1 MSMGTTSS
9 RSASGA
15 GATTDTKQGP
25 GSVQEQ
31 VRVTTRIK
39 QRRDRRERLLLPIG
53 FVVLALVAWE
63 LLGRAVEINPLFFSY
78 PSHIGQSLA
87 DYAQGD
93 LWPDLRASAAEFAL
107 GMCIALVAIPLGLII
122 GRNRR
127 LVYTLN
133 PVIDALYSTP
143 IVALTPLFVIWFGLG
158 ISSKVAMVAVVAFF
172 PLLITMIEGV
182 STVDRVLVD
191 AARTFGASRRQ
202 VYADVIVPG
211 TLPFIVS
218 GMRLSIRGGIIGVVL
233 GEFLGATAG
242 VGYRIRVFAEA
253 FRTPD
258 YLAGVAVLV
267 VFAVCLNLLLRFVER
282 RVAPWR
288 RALSEN

>member
-1 MSMGTTSS
+1 MSIGAASS
-9 RSASGA
+9 RSKATRTPEGTVQSQVR
-15 GATTDTKQGP
+15 ATT
-25 GSVQEQ
+25 EA
-31 VRVTTRIK
+31 R

-53 FVVLALVAWE
+53 LVLLVLLAWE
-63 LLGRAVEINPLFFSY
+63 ALGRIIGFDPLFFSY
-78 PSHIGQSLA
+78 PSQIGAALWEYARDRLWA
-87 DYAQGD
+87 D
-93 LWPDLRASAAEFAL
+93 LSASALEFAI
-107 GMCIALVAIPLGLII
+107 GMVIALVAIPIGLVI

-127 LVYTLN
+127 LVYALN

-158 ISSKVAMVAVVAFF
+158 ITSKVAMVAVVAFF

-191 AARTFGASRRQ
+191 AVRTFGASRLQ
-202 VYADVIVPG
+202 TYVDVIVPG
-211 TLPFIVS
+211 TLPFIIS
-218 GMRLSIRGGIIGVVL
+218 GLRLSIRGGIIGVVL
-233 GEFLGATAG
+233 GEFLGATGG
-242 VGYRIRVFAEA
+242 VGYRIRVFADA

-258 YLAGVAVLV
+258 YLAGVVVLV
-267 VFAVCLNLLLRFVER
+267 VFAVFLNLLLKFVER